1 MSGKYLLQIAAGS
14 MHDLFLNLWK
24 ILIEQN
30 MKIMKIAVSVDSLMS
45 YLSLTLCILST

>member
-24 ILIEQN
+24 VLIEQN
-30 MKIMKIAVSVDSLMS
+30 MEIMKIAVSVDSIDVLFITYIMH
-45 YLSLTLCILST
+45 IVN